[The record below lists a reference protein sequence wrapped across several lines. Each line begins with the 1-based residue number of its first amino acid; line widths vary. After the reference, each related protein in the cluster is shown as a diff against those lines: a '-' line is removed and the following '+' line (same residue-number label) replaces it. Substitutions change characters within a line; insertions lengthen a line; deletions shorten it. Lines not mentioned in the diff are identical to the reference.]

1 MLLGQVLLLFV
12 VGLPCSPLGAA
23 VGYEAPLVVSLGEA
37 ADGTLSAV
45 QLSAC
50 VKVSDDDPDQDA
62 KVECIVV
69 RAHPGGDTGDVQIQV
84 LPGGAFLYSDD
95 DASKGLVVVQASAGG
110 DEGDPSGAAM
120 LSRVILKRLG
130 GEVQPGGPWLG
141 IQFGPVPKPLAA
153 HLDLDGE
160 VGQMVLNVIE
170 GSPAEDAGLEQYDV
184 ILKVDGREVPSKIES
199 FLDMVRDLTPGETY
213 AFTIL
218 SGGRETQVSLTA
230 GQRPE
235 DTGPAKFKYTY
246 ETDLE
251 ELAHGRT
258 FRRGGLLEKD
268 DDGNWSFKRF
278 GLEDMPDVWKFF
290 PHEEDF
296 EFNFEFDFDFP
307 DTHHQFIWEEGKG
320 RKLRIE
326 RSDDGQ
332 ITVTRTE
339 TEDEDTT
346 TTTNT
351 YANEEELEQEDPE
364 AYEMMKKGG
373 GCRIGIFGGKGK
385 TWFGGH
391 GFLQHLPEGLDI
403 DIDID
408 EILEGTKEIRK
419 HAAELRERLQKQ
431 LGAQEHGTLQEFF
444 LHRKPRTSFEILS
457 DGKVRVTQ
465 RRGDEASVETF
476 DSTADLR
483 AKRPDLY
490 EKFQKLHGD
499 RATKKLKRM

>member
-1 MLLGQVLLLFV
+1 
-12 VGLPCSPLGAA
+12 
-23 VGYEAPLVVSLGEA
+23 
-37 ADGTLSAV
+37 
-45 QLSAC
+45 
-50 VKVSDDDPDQDA
+50 
-62 KVECIVV
+62 
-69 RAHPGGDTGDVQIQV
+69 
-84 LPGGAFLYSDD
+84 
-95 DASKGLVVVQASAGG
+95 
-110 DEGDPSGAAM
+110 
-120 LSRVILKRLG
+120 
-130 GEVQPGGPWLG
+130 
-141 IQFGPVPKPLAA
+141 
-153 HLDLDGE
+153 
-160 VGQMVLNVIE
+160 
-170 GSPAEDAGLEQYDV
+170 
-184 ILKVDGREVPSKIES
+184 
-199 FLDMVRDLTPGETY
+199 MVRDLTPGETY

-235 DTGPAKFKYTY
+235 DTGPAKLMYKYKY

-258 FRRGGLLEKD
+258 FRRGGLLAKD

-278 GLEDMPDVWKFF
+278 GLEDMPDVWKLF
-290 PHEEDF
+290 PHGEDF
-296 EFNFEFDFDFP
+296 EFDFNFDFP
-307 DTHHQFIWEEGKG
+307 DTHHQFIWKEGQG

-385 TWFGGH
+385 AWFGPPG
-391 GFLQHLPEGLDI
+391 GYGLLQHLPEGLDI

-408 EILEGTKEIRK
+408 LDEILKGTAEIRK
-419 HAAELRERLQKQ
+419 HAAELRQRLEKQ
-431 LGAQEHGTLQEFF
+431 LISPEHGTLQEFF
-444 LHRKPRTSFEILS
+444 LHRQPRTSFEILS

-476 DSTADLR
+476 NSVKDLE
-483 AKRPDLY
+483 AKRPDLH